1 MNVKVKAALSTLGVV
16 LGWILFVTAL
26 VYTIWFQPQYFGFA
40 MIAGL
45 TVYLIKIIYDYF
57 VWKYER
63 EIKKDNE

>member
-16 LGWILFVTAL
+16 VGCILFVTSL
-26 VYTIWFQPQYFGFA
+26 GYTIWFKPQYFGFA

-45 TVYLIKIIYDYF
+45 VVYIIKIVYDNF

-63 EIKKDNE
+63 EENKE

>member
-16 LGWILFVTAL
+16 VGCILFVTAA
-26 VYTIWFQPQYFGFA
+26 VYTIWVNPKYFVFGL
-40 MIAGL
+40 IAGV
-45 TVYLIKIIYDYF
+45 TVYIIKIVYDHF

>member
-16 LGWILFVTAL
+16 VGSILFVTAL
-26 VYTIWFQPQYFGFA
+26 VYTVWANPQYFAFGV
-40 MIAGL
+40 IAGV
-45 TVYLIKIIYDYF
+45 TVYIIKIVYDSF